1 MRVSATGAALLS
13 HQQAPPKGSGFV
25 LASMHQRGWH
35 ELSTGCNMHAL
46 RSVRGIVDAAPHG
59 RSLVLE
65 GRDCTGSSKSST
77 LLTLFHNGGH
87 ILVDGVDISSLPL
100 KKLRTG
106 LSIIPQVGAWVWT
119 SAQRVDKARRPFQGQ
134 RIRRHGY
141 RS

>member
-1 MRVSATGAALLS
+1 M

-46 RSVRGIVDAAPHG
+46 RSVRGIAGAAPHG

-65 GRDCTGSSKSST
+65 GRHCTGSDKPI
-77 LLTLFHNGGH
+77 TLFRMLDLQVNQAGSR
-87 ILVDGVDISSLPL
+87 ISP
-100 KKLRTG
+100 
-106 LSIIPQVGAWVWT
+106 AC
-119 SAQRVDKARRPFQGQ
+119 
-134 RIRRHGY
+134 